1 MSRIYLVTD
10 GKSGKVLRHVRANT
24 LSGAIRAHAEELF
37 EARTATAEDIVA
49 AASAGN
55 LDVLDAT
62 VKAEPE
68 SEDAADPGPVPLRA
82 V

>member
-49 AASAGN
+49 AASAGT
-55 LDVLDAT
+55 LDVLGAT
-62 VKAEPE
+62 AKEPE